1 MSPFRL
7 DPTSTCNRFHET
19 PFPQKKFCGKF
30 KFCNSG
36 ENMYHPKTADLNL
49 HIRRFWI
56 KFLEILALKGNK
68 KKSKHAF
75 DPFNILYVNSG

>member
-1 MSPFRL
+1 
-7 DPTSTCNRFHET
+7 
-19 PFPQKKFCGKF
+19 
-30 KFCNSG
+30 
-36 ENMYHPKTADLNL
+36 MYHPKTADLNL